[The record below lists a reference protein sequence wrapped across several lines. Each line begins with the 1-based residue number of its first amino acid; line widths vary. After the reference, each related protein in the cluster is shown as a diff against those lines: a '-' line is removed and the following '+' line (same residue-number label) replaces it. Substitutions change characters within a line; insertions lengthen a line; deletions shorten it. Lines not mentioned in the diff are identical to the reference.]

1 MEKVR
6 TRFAPSPTGR
16 MHVGN
21 LRSALYEF
29 LIAKH
34 AGGDFMLRIEDTDQE
49 RFVEGAVDIIYR
61 TMEKTGLVH
70 DEGPDKDGGYG
81 PYVQSASEGLSAMA
95 RLPGRVQ
102 MVVVQITK

>member
-6 TRFAPSPTGR
+6 CRFAPSPTGK

-34 AGGDFMLRIEDTDQE
+34 DGGTFMLRIEDTDQE
-49 RFVEGAVDIIYR
+49 RYVEGAVDIINS
-61 TMEKTGLVH
+61 TLAKAGIVH
-70 DEGPDKDGGYG
+70 DEGPDKDGGVG
-81 PYVQSASEGLSAMA
+81 PYVQSERMKTEI
-95 RLPGRVQ
+95 GRAHV
-102 MVVVQITK
+102 

>member
-1 MEKVR
+1 MTKIR

-34 AGGDFMLRIEDTDQE
+34 DGGDFMLRIEDTDQE
-49 RFVEGAVDIIYR
+49 RFVEGAVDIIYD
-61 TMEKTGLVH
+61 TLAK
-70 DEGPDKDGGYG
+70 
-81 PYVQSASEGLSAMA
+81 AGLSHYEVRTRMEAMA
-95 RLPGRVQ
+95 LMYRVS
-102 MVVVQITK
+102 V

>member
-6 TRFAPSPTGR
+6 CRFAPSPTGK

-34 AGGDFMLRIEDTDQE
+34 DGWSRYES
-49 RFVEGAVDIIYR
+49 R
-61 TMEKTGLVH
+61 T
-70 DEGPDKDGGYG
+70 
-81 PYVQSASEGLSAMA
+81 
-95 RLPGRVQ
+95 
-102 MVVVQITK
+102 